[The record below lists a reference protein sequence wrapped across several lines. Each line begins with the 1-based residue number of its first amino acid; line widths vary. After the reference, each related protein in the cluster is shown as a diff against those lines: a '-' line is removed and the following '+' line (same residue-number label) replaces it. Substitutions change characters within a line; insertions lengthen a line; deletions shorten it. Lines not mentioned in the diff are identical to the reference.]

1 MLEQTIDETV
11 HDRHQDFI
19 DLDEGDLKMGLV
31 FETEDIAMKSIQL
44 WSEKT
49 FCPLSKVCCL

>member
-1 MLEQTIDETV
+1 MLETTIDESIPTS
-11 HDRHQDFI
+11 HQDYV
-19 DLDEGDLKMGLV
+19 DLEEGDLKMGLI

-49 FCPLSKVCCL
+49 FCPLSKVGC